1 VVQQRQGLRLHRARR
16 HVHARISST
25 IKAEAPQVAKKP
37 NYNFEKRRKEL
48 EKKVKREKKQEERK
62 RRKEGS
68 ATSEPVE
75 SALPTPDEE
84 VSGAPTPV
92 E

>member
-1 VVQQRQGLRLHRARR
+1 M
-16 HVHARISST
+16 
-25 IKAEAPQVAKKP
+25 AKKP

-48 EKKVKREKKQEERK
+48 EKKMKREKKQEERK
-62 RRKEGS
+62 RRKEES

-75 SALPTPDEE
+75 SALPTPDEG
-84 VSGAPTPV
+84 VGGAVTSV